1 MGLLWVEE
9 RPQVLRRHASALLL
23 MLQLQLQLLLLQTIP
38 GPPLLLDADPNLKL

>member
-9 RPQVLRRHASALLL
+9 RPQVLRRHATALLL
-23 MLQLQLQLLLLQTIP
+23 MLQLQLLLLQTIP